1 MEFGALRLLK
11 PVSLA
16 GIPYY
21 LMQSVFFCYVI
32 FSLDLSLNNQRTRF
46 KSEKPAKPPIC
57 CVMFLT
63 YYLTQSVFRCYV
75 IFSVDLS
82 LDNQRTRFK
91 SEKPAKPPI
100 CCVTF
105 FTYKLIIIVI
115 IINHHYQSN
124 CQQFYP
130 RKMGISFLIY
140 QPSDQRRSFYD
151 LDWDKT
157 RLFLSCFDSQTFET
171 RVFGLV

>member
-32 FSLDLSLNNQRTRF
+32 FSLDLSLN
-46 KSEKPAKPPIC
+46 
-57 CVMFLT
+57 
-63 YYLTQSVFRCYV
+63 
-75 IFSVDLS
+75 
-82 LDNQRTRFK
+82 NQRTRFK

-171 RVFGLV
+171 RLLGWCNKSRLQAQNLNQSVSQGQRDAARSLFYAAWVTGHGN